1 MKIKGD
7 FVTNSS
13 SASFILGIK
22 DPNAKSVPI
31 TITTVYE
38 VEYSDHGSEVAKTIT
53 QLDELWKENYFD
65 KNEEYEQCKQIIEG
79 GGTVLIF
86 QASDEG
92 DGGGGAEITLC
103 HEGIEEGSVP
113 ENITII
119 KGEGGY

>member
-1 MKIKGD
+1 MKLKGD

-38 VEYSDHGSEVAKTIT
+38 VEYSDHGSEVARTIT

-86 QASDEG
+86 QASDEECG
-92 DGGGGAEITLC
+92 TESALC